1 MRVLLSLI
9 LLIVTAC
16 GGGGSDEPFKPALA
30 VEVIEYPTCLVL
42 AFKLQKTERAEKVP
56 LAHDANIEGLRVRLP
71 TGESVDVME
80 QRFFWEEGG
89 GELLV
94 RLGNVSQE
102 TETLELK
109 GGFLAFDSV
118 GRPIGARQDV
128 PKSINLY
135 TMKKVLDYKLTAS
148 LAPTEDEG
156 TMWLD
161 LDANLVRPLHV
172 SGLPGARIDG
182 LHIEG
187 PKGALDAINSQT
199 FMATASGGKI
209 RVKLPALEAGS
220 RIKLKGWWVPLRT
233 NNTPCCGE
241 QPLPDF
247 VDVAAKDIQ
256 ER

>member
-1 MRVLLSLI
+1 M
-9 LLIVTAC
+9 
-16 GGGGSDEPFKPALA
+16 A
-30 VEVIEYPTCLVL
+30 VDVIEYPTCLVL
-42 AFKLQKTERAEKVP
+42 AFKLQNKEDGTAHP

-71 TGESVDVME
+71 SGESVDVME
-80 QRFFWEEGG
+80 QRFFWQEGG

-102 TETLELK
+102 TETLNLK
-109 GGFLAFDSV
+109 GAFLALDSV

-128 PKSINLY
+128 PETINLY

-148 LAPTEDEG
+148 LAPTDDAS

-187 PKGALDAINSQT
+187 PAGA
-199 FMATASGGKI
+199 
-209 RVKLPALEAGS
+209 
-220 RIKLKGWWVPLRT
+220 
-233 NNTPCCGE
+233 
-241 QPLPDF
+241 
-247 VDVAAKDIQ
+247 
-256 ER
+256 

>member
-1 MRVLLSLI
+1 MRILLSFMLFF
-9 LLIVTAC
+9 VAAC
-16 GGGGSDEPFKPALA
+16 TGGSSSEPFKPPMA
-30 VEVIEYPTCLVL
+30 VDVIEYPTCLVL
-42 AFKLQKTERAEKVP
+42 AFKLQKSEEGPALP
-56 LAHDANIEGLRVRLP
+56 LAHDANIEGLSVRLP
-71 TGESVDVME
+71 SGESVDVME

-102 TETLELK
+102 TETLNLR
-109 GGFLAFDSV
+109 GAFLAFDSI
-118 GRPIGARQDV
+118 GQPIGARQDL
-128 PKSINLY
+128 PASINLY
-135 TMKKVLDYKLTAS
+135 TMKKVLDYKLTAT
-148 LAPTEDEG
+148 LAPTEDKS

-172 SGLPGARIDG
+172 SGLPGAKIDG

-187 PKGALDAINSQT
+187 PTGVIDAINSQT

-209 RVKLPALEAGS
+209 RVKLPALSAGS

-233 NNTPCCGE
+233 NSTPCCGE

-247 VDVAAKDIQ
+247 VDVTAKDIQ
-256 ER
+256 EP

>member
-1 MRVLLSLI
+1 MRYLLSLI
-9 LLIVTAC
+9 LLFATAC
-16 GGGGSDEPFKPALA
+16 GGGTSSEPLKAKLA
-30 VEVIEYPTCLVL
+30 VDVIEYPTCLVL
-42 AFKLQKTERAEKVP
+42 AFKIQNLQDGQNLP
-56 LAHDANIEGLRVRLP
+56 MAHDANIEGLRVRLKS
-71 TGESVDVME
+71 GESVDVME
-80 QRFFWEEGG
+80 QRFFWQEGG

-94 RLGNVSQE
+94 RLGNVSLE

-109 GGFLAFDSV
+109 GTFLAFDSV
-118 GRPIGARQDV
+118 GRPIGVRQDV
-128 PKSINLY
+128 PASINLY
-135 TMKKVLDYKLTAS
+135 TMKKALDYTLTAT
-148 LAPTEDEG
+148 LAPTEDDG
-156 TMWLD
+156 TIWLD

-187 PKGALDAINSQT
+187 PGGVLEAINSQT

-209 RVKLPALEAGS
+209 RVKLPSQDAGS
-220 RIKLKGWWVPLRT
+220 RIKLKGWWVPLRA

-247 VDVAAKDIQ
+247 IDVAAKDIQ